1 MAQPHLA
8 ACRRQRGRVV
18 SAMREDIEHTEIASM
33 ARYPSLAGRTV
44 LVTGGATG
52 IGAGFVAHFARQGA
66 RVAFLDIDD
75 AGAQALQASLAD
87 AEHVPLYRHC
97 DATDLEALETAIA
110 EARAQLGPITVLV
123 NNAAN
128 DVRHRFGQT
137 TAAEFE
143 RNIAVNLRH
152 QYFATQSVVGDMRAA
167 GGGSVICLGSTGWM
181 IKNAGY
187 PMYAMAKSAV
197 HGLVNGLARELGA
210 DRIRINAL
218 VPGWVITDKQ
228 RRLWL
233 DDAGKAQ
240 IAQSQCLPGYLQVE
254 DLARMALFL
263 AADDS
268 RMCTGQQFIVDGGW
282 V

>member
-1 MAQPHLA
+1 M
-8 ACRRQRGRVV
+8 V
-18 SAMREDIEHTEIASM
+18 SAMTDPHDSM
-33 ARYPSLAGRTV
+33 ARYPSLSGRAV
-44 LVTGGATG
+44 LISGGATG
-52 IGAGFVAHFARQGA
+52 IGASFVEHFARQGA

-75 AGAQALQASLAD
+75 AGAKTLLASLGDVTHAP
-87 AEHVPLYRHC
+87 VYLRC
-97 DATDLEALETAIA
+97 DVTDLDALHDAIA
-110 EARAQLGPITVLV
+110 AARERIGRIAVLV

-128 DVRHRFGQT
+128 DARHTFTDT
-137 TAAEFE
+137 TAMDFE

-152 QYFATQSVVGDMRAA
+152 QYFATQAVVGDMRAL

-197 HGLVNGLARELGA
+197 HGLVNGLARELGR

-218 VPGWVITDKQ
+218 VPGWVITQKQ
-228 RRLWL
+228 RELWL
-233 DDAGKAQ
+233 DAEGEAQ
-240 IAQSQCLPGYLQVE
+240 IARAQCLPGHLQPE

-268 RMCTGQQFIVDGGW
+268 RMCTGQDFIVDGGW

>member
-1 MAQPHLA
+1 M
-8 ACRRQRGRVV
+8 V
-18 SAMREDIEHTEIASM
+18 SAMHDSAPGSDRM
-33 ARYPSLAGRTV
+33 ARYPSLGGRAV

-52 IGAGFVAHFARQGA
+52 IGAGFVGHFARQGA

-75 AGAQALQASLAD
+75 EGAGALVAGLGDAD
-87 AEHVPLYRHC
+87 HAPVYLRC
-97 DATDLEALETAIA
+97 DVTDLDALHAAI
-110 EARAQLGPITVLV
+110 ESARTRIGRIGVLV

-128 DVRHRFGQT
+128 DVRHAFGDT
-137 TAAEFE
+137 TAQEFE
-143 RNIAVNLRH
+143 RNVAVNLRH
-152 QYFATQSVVGDMRAA
+152 QYFATQAVAEDMRAL

-197 HGLVNGLARELGA
+197 HGLVNGLARELGR
-210 DRIRINAL
+210 DGIRINAL
-218 VPGWVITDKQ
+218 VPGWVITEKQ

-233 DDAGKAQ
+233 DADGEAQ
-240 IAQSQCLPGYLQVE
+240 IRDAQCLPGYLQAE

-268 RMCTGQQFIVDGGW
+268 RMCTGQDFVVDGGW

>member
-1 MAQPHLA
+1 MTMA
-8 ACRRQRGRVV
+8 
-18 SAMREDIEHTEIASM
+18 T
-33 ARYPSLAGRTV
+33 YPSLAGRAV
-44 LVTGGATG
+44 LITGGATG
-52 IGAGFVAHFARQGA
+52 IGAGFVEHFARQGA

-75 AGAQALQASLAD
+75 EGARALIDALAD
-87 AEHVPLYRHC
+87 VEHAPVYLRC
-97 DATDLEALETAIA
+97 DVTDLDALHGAITH
-110 EARAQLGPITVLV
+110 ARERIGRIGVLV

-128 DVRHRFGQT
+128 DVRHAFGST
-137 TAAEFE
+137 TPADFE

-152 QYFATQSVVGDMRAA
+152 QYFATQAVVDDMRAL

-197 HGLVNGLARELGA
+197 HGLVNGLARELGR

-218 VPGWVITDKQ
+218 VPGWVTTEKQ
-228 RRLWL
+228 QRLWL
-233 DDAGKAQ
+233 DAEGEAQ
-240 IAQSQCLPGYLQVE
+240 IARSQCLPGHLKAE

-268 RMCTGQQFIVDGGW
+268 RMCTGQDFIVDGGW